1 MLAEH
6 GYTIATGLAEGS
18 DAAAAE
24 GALSAGGN
32 VIGVVRVDESIQVR
46 ISKERSTD

>member
-24 GALSAGGN
+24 GALSTGRN
-32 VIGVVRVDESIQVR
+32 VIGVVGVDESIQVR
-46 ISKERSTD
+46 M

>member
-6 GYTIATGLAEGS
+6 GYTIAKWS

-24 GALSAGGN
+24 DALSTGRN
-32 VIGVVRVDESIQVR
+32 VIGVVGVDESIQVR
-46 ISKERSTD
+46 M

>member
-6 GYTIATGLAEGS
+6 EYTIATGLAEGC

-32 VIGVVRVDESIQVR
+32 VTG
-46 ISKERSTD
+46 